1 MCPGGHGSV
10 SLASDDNDDNGDN
23 GDNEDLPE
31 DVRE

>member
-1 MCPGGHGSV
+1 MRPGGHGSV